1 MIAKQSE
8 LGRKMFE
15 VVEYLKK
22 CGVERPQ
29 TLEQIDEALGLRSQE
44 NAALIEEL
52 RKNERIKFFQGAYSY
67 KVHYLLLMNVHGL
80 PLLQDFG
87 RESAFH
93 VSFSFLF
100 FSFLFFFFFVYDS
113 QGMTW

>member
-1 MIAKQSE
+1 VIAKQSE

-29 TLEQIDEALGLRSQE
+29 TLEQIDAALGLRSQE

-67 KVHYLLLMNVHGL
+67 KVHSLLFDENAMRATAAGL
-80 PLLQDFG
+80 NSCVFSSFM
-87 RESAFH
+87 SAKA
-93 VSFSFLF
+93 
-100 FSFLFFFFFVYDS
+100 
-113 QGMTW
+113 

>member
-1 MIAKQSE
+1 VIAKQSE

-67 KVHYLLLMNVHGL
+67 KVHYLLFDECAWAATAAGFWERISFSCV
-80 PLLQDFG
+80 F
-87 RESAFH
+87 F
-93 VSFSFLF
+93 FSFLF
-100 FSFLFFFFFVYDS
+100 FSFFFFLRL
-113 QGMTW
+113 